1 MDRKSTKYLT
11 KESRCPSRNSNRK
24 HPDRFVEMFENM
36 QSEHERKKQKRLD
49 GKDMVGMRERR
60 IKKRESVRKIENNYF
75 SARDTY

>member
-1 MDRKSTKYLT
+1 
-11 KESRCPSRNSNRK
+11 
-24 HPDRFVEMFENM
+24 M
-36 QSEHERKKQKRLD
+36 QSEQERKKQKRLD